1 MKILHLTAS
10 HRWTGAA
17 EPAARLAAAQTK
29 LGVEVLYSMTTGHS
43 FEREAVALGVAVT
56 DEVAFQRSYLPHR
69 KLRDLRSLRGLIE
82 SVRPDIVHTHL
93 THDHMLAAV
102 AIGSP
107 GALKPLLVRT
117 YHREASPRR
126 DIISRWI
133 ARRTAG
139 AMTVS
144 AALSAQVRDA
154 FQYPEERVMISR
166 GTVDNARFAPT
177 DRGAAM
183 RERWSVPADAPVV
196 GTISRLRVER
206 GIAWLLDAAEDFLA
220 TVPTGWLVIC
230 GRGNY
235 QEEMKERIAKHPHS
249 ARIHYAGY
257 VSGSDLE
264 DAYNA
269 FDVALLLRPGNDGAC
284 RGALEAMA
292 CGRPVIGGDIG
303 AMHDL
308 IHGTERGWLVA
319 DGDRA
324 GLADRV
330 ARALGDL
337 AETRRRGAIA
347 RGAMSEEFGEE
358 ALARE
363 AIAFYERLLALGR

>member
-29 LGVEVLYSMTTGHS
+29 LGVEVLYAMTAGHS
-43 FEREAVALGVAVT
+43 FEREATALGVAVT

-69 KLRDLRSLRGLIE
+69 KLRDLRNLRSLIE
-82 SVRPDIVHTHL
+82 NVRPDIVHSHL

-126 DIISRWI
+126 DFLSRWI

-144 AALSAQVRDA
+144 EALAVQVREA
-154 FQYPEERVMISR
+154 FTFPEERVVIA
-166 GTVDNARFAPT
+166 GGAVDSVRFAPS

-183 RERWSVPADAPVV
+183 RERWGIPAGAPVV

-206 GIAWLLDAAEDFLA
+206 GIAWLLDAAEDFLSA
-220 TVPTGWLVIC
+220 SPTAWLVIC

-235 QEEMKERIAKHPHS
+235 QEEMKDRIAKHPLRD
-249 ARIHYAGY
+249 RIHYAGY

-292 CGRPVIGGDIG
+292 CGRPVIAGDIG
-303 AMHDL
+303 ALHDL
-308 IHGTERGWLVA
+308 IQGTERGWLVA
-319 DGDRA
+319 DGDRK
-324 GLADRV
+324 GLADV
-330 ARALGDL
+330 VTRALGDL
-337 AETRRRGAIA
+337 TETRRRGAIA
-347 RGAMSEEFGEE
+347 REAMAREFGEE